1 MSEGEFIEWLKL
13 RGVSEKDCRTL
24 TGIYG
29 YIPSI
34 AVCNYLMKKN
44 NNTCKLHNTDN
55 GITPSGFTLLDV
67 EDFEGLG
74 LTIIGKTLVQRAL
87 RELKS

>member
-1 MSEGEFIEWLKL
+1 MTKETVNHLMSEGEFIEWLKL

-44 NNTCKLHNTDN
+44 SKTTVFVNSIKQIMVSL
-55 GITPSGFTLLDV
+55 PLD
-67 EDFEGLG
+67 
-74 LTIIGKTLVQRAL
+74 
-87 RELKS
+87 SHC